1 MWNILST
8 IGLKMNKIFN
18 YLDELFENPV
28 CELEFNKD
36 YELLIATVLSA
47 QTTDKRVNK
56 VTRVLFKKYPS
67 IETLSKASIED
78 VESII
83 KEIGTYHKKAIFV
96 KDIATRLLNDNIKVL
111 PNDRKYLESLPGVG
125 RKTTNVFL
133 SVIYNEPAIAV
144 DTHVARVS
152 KRLGLAKEDD
162 TVDVI
167 EKKLMKKVP
176 KERWGRTHHQL
187 VLFGRYYC
195 KAKNPECS
203 NCKLKD
209 ICKKN

>member
-1 MWNILST
+1 MNT
-8 IGLKMNKIFN
+8 IGLKMNKIFS
-18 YLDELFENPV
+18 YLDELIKNPV

-47 QTTDKRVNK
+47 QTTDKRVNN
-56 VTRVLFKKYPS
+56 VTKVLFKKYPS
-67 IETLSKASIED
+67 IEALSKASVSDIEY
-78 VESII
+78 II

-96 KDIATRLLNDNIKVL
+96 KEIATRLVNDNIKVL
-111 PNDRKYLESLPGVG
+111 PNNRKYLESLPGVG

-152 KRLGLAKEDD
+152 KRLGLVNESD
-162 TVDVI
+162 TVDII

-176 KERWGRTHHQL
+176 KERWSRTHHQF

-195 KAKNPECS
+195 KAKNPICN